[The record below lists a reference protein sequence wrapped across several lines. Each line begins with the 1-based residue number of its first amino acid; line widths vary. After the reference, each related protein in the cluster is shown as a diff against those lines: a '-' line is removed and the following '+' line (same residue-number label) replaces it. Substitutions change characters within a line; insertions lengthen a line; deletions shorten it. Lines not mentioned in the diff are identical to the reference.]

1 MDELWLERMAE
12 VLCCDKDPAAV
23 VVAVKD
29 LQDQLASAK
38 RMIAHL
44 RSEGRLHRSPIES
57 DFDAMLFARPMSEDR
72 IGSGVI
78 LNPEDKFL
86 SIDGVGQVEIPKGSG
101 VLNVKSSLGIS
112 GTLDI
117 KYSAQ
122 LGLRKLVGYKFIQKI
137 ETQKAKNQ

>member
-1 MDELWLERMAE
+1 MTDFA
-12 VLCCDKDPAAV
+12 
-23 VVAVKD
+23 D
-29 LQDQLASAK
+29 L
-38 RMIAHL
+38 
-44 RSEGRLHRSPIES
+44 ES